1 MYPTVGLQT
10 PGEVVDANFGQE
22 PFEYDIEDMMR
33 ELRLRTRLAIYD
45 FPVPES
51 QREEEILAKYVFF
64 FILHYLHS
72 THCFFF
78 FSNIGSYQHI

>member
-1 MYPTVGLQT
+1 M
-10 PGEVVDANFGQE
+10 VDANFGQE

-51 QREEEILAKYVFF
+51 QREEEILAKYGVFCFLYHIYPSLQWF
-64 FILHYLHS
+64 FVFYKI
-72 THCFFF
+72 
-78 FSNIGSYQHI
+78 